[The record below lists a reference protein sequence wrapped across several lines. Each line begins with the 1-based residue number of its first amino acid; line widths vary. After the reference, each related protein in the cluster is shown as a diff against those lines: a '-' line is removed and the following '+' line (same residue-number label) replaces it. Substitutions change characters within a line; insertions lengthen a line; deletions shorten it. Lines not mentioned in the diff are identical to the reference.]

1 VYQNRVGKYQPIY
14 SQFEYF
20 IHPLCILVVEFDWG
34 AMRLGVEKLMTGLEL
49 AGTGVLS
56 VLSRLPFSWRGTGAV
71 VIGILL
77 ARWTWIIFA
86 PNAMA
91 VFSAQTEAGS
101 KTSEMLFGITAPGGA
116 VNSNLNAKLGN
127 VQLMGVFTGKK
138 GFAVLRLDEKSQ
150 RGVALGDEVIPGTR
164 LVEVAADHVVLEYDG
179 VRQQVNL
186 EIKTA
191 KIKEN
196 TTMTQSSPVPGV
208 AQAIAGWNQANEAL
222 QNDRSHQRMSKMKEA
237 H

>member
-1 VYQNRVGKYQPIY
+1 MSGI
-14 SQFEYF
+14 E
-20 IHPLCILVVEFDWG
+20 
-34 AMRLGVEKLMTGLEL
+34 T

-56 VLSRLPFSWRGTGAV
+56 VLTRLPLSWRGTGAV

-86 PNAMA
+86 PNAMS
-91 VFSAQTEAGS
+91 VFPALSEASGNA
-101 KTSEMLFGITAPGGA
+101 SEMLFGMPAPGGA

-138 GFAVLRLDEKSQ
+138 GFAVLRLDEKTQ
-150 RGVALGDEVIPGTR
+150 RGVALGDEVISGTR
-164 LVEVAADHVVLEYDG
+164 LVEVDADHVVLEYEG

-191 KIKEN
+191 KNKEN
-196 TTMTQSSPVPGV
+196 QSMAQTSSAPAV
-208 AQAIAGWNQANEAL
+208 AQAMAGWNQANEAL
-222 QNDRSHQRMSKMKEA
+222 QNDRSHQRISKMKEA